1 MIATKTRQTVR
12 ERANFACEYCGVT
25 ETDSG
30 GELTI
35 DHFQPQSKNGS
46 DKLENLVYACQRCN
60 MYKSDYFPATE
71 LSRKLWNPRQ
81 ELSDNHFLLLPTGEL
96 YALSEIGKFTITRL
110 RLNRIHLIN
119 YRRKKQAK
127 AEESFVLE
135 SYQSLVKFLL
145 QINEKQLRLLAEQS
159 ELLNEQSELLKD
171 FKN

>member
-1 MIATKTRQTVR
+1 
-12 ERANFACEYCGVT
+12 
-25 ETDSG
+25 
-30 GELTI
+30 
-35 DHFQPQSKNGS
+35 
-46 DKLENLVYACQRCN
+46 
-60 MYKSDYFPATE
+60 MYKADYFPATE

-119 YRRKKQAK
+119 YRRQKQVK

-159 ELLNEQSELLKD
+159 ELLNEQSELLND